1 MADNPQTESVS
12 KPTTTIQETQQ
23 AFANLINTARS
34 EEQPKPEVKEAEQ
47 VNLEADNELTVDDIS
62 EEDLV
67 DNEETT
73 TENEQELFD
82 ITVNGKSQRVS
93 LDELKEGYSKGSD
106 YTKKTMEL
114 SNQRRSLDSELDA
127 VSKDKEAVKQMRD
140 EYAQKLQ
147 IVEQNL
153 QTDDNIDWVT
163 LAQTDPTDYA
173 VKKAEY
179 DRKKELQLQVQQEKQ
194 KLAQEQR
201 KEQERIY
208 QNHIENERGKLIEA
222 MPIFGDQKK
231 APKLMKDI
239 SEFAMKQGYTEQE
252 VSMVVDHRA
261 VKTLHDAMK
270 YNQLLEKKNLQG
282 KKVKPISRVV
292 SSEGKNNTRST
303 DKQLRVNDR
312 MKQLKK
318 SGNVKDAQKVLSA
331 MLSNN

>member
-1 MADNPQTESVS
+1 
-12 KPTTTIQETQQ
+12 
-23 AFANLINTARS
+23 
-34 EEQPKPEVKEAEQ
+34 
-47 VNLEADNELTVDDIS
+47 
-62 EEDLV
+62 
-67 DNEETT
+67 
-73 TENEQELFD
+73 
-82 ITVNGKSQRVS
+82 
-93 LDELKEGYSKGSD
+93 
-106 YTKKTMEL
+106 MEL

-147 IVEQNL
+147 VVEQNL

-179 DRKKELQLQVQQEKQ
+179 DRKKEQQLYIQQEKQ

-208 QNHIENERGKLIEA
+208 QNHIENERGKLIEV

-261 VKTLHDAMK
+261 VRTLHDAMK

-303 DKQLRVNDR
+303 DKQLRVNDC

>member
-1 MADNPQTESVS
+1 MSDNPQAESVS
-12 KPTTTIQETQQ
+12 KPTETIQETQQ

-34 EEQPKPEVKEAEQ
+34 EEQPKEEVKETAQ
-47 VNLEADNELTVDDIS
+47 DNLEEDNGLSVDDIS
-62 EEDLV
+62 DEDLV

-82 ITVNGKSQRVS
+82 ITVNGKIQKVS

-114 SNQRRSLDSELDA
+114 SEQRRSLDTELDTI
-127 VSKDKEAVKQMRD
+127 SKDKEAVKKMRE

-147 IVEQNL
+147 VVEQNI

-163 LAQTDPTDYA
+163 LAQSDPTDYA

-194 KLAQEQR
+194 RLAQEQR
-201 KEQERIY
+201 KEQEQIY
-208 QNHIENERGKLIEA
+208 QNHIQNERGKLIEL
-222 MPIFGDQKK
+222 MPVFGDEQK

-239 SEFAMKQGYTEQE
+239 GEFAMKQGYTEQE
-252 VSMVVDHRA
+252 VNMVVDHRA

-270 YNQLLEKKNLQG
+270 YNQLLEKKGLRD
-282 KKVKPISRVV
+282 KKVKPANRVV

-303 DKQLRVNDR
+303 DKQMRVNDR
-312 MKQLKK
+312 MKKLQK
-318 SGNVKDAQKVLSA
+318 SGNIKDAQKVLSA

>member
-1 MADNPQTESVS
+1 MTDNPQAESVS
-12 KPTTTIQETQQ
+12 KPTETIQETQQ

-34 EEQPKPEVKEAEQ
+34 EDEPKPEVKEAAQDTLEQ
-47 VNLEADNELTVDDIS
+47 DNELSVDDIS
-62 EEDLV
+62 DEDLV
-67 DNEETT
+67 DNDETT

-114 SNQRRSLDSELDA
+114 SEQRRSIDTELNA
-127 VSKDKEAVKQMRD
+127 ISKDKEAVKQMRED
-140 EYAQKLQ
+140 YMNKLQ
-147 IVEQNL
+147 VVEQNI

-179 DRKKELQLQVQQEKQ
+179 DRKKELQSQVQQEKQ
-194 KLAQEQR
+194 RLAKEQR
-201 KEQERIY
+201 KEQEEIY
-208 QNHIENERGKLIEA
+208 QRHIENERGKLLNM
-222 MPIFGDQKK
+222 MPVFGDEQK

-270 YNQLLEKKNLQG
+270 YNQLLEKKGLRD
-282 KKVKPISRVV
+282 KKVKPTNRVV
-292 SSEGKNNTRST
+292 SSEGKNNSRST

-312 MKQLKK
+312 MKKLQK
-318 SGNVKDAQKVLSA
+318 SGNIKDAQKVLSA

>member
-82 ITVNGKSQRVS
+82 ITVNGKQQRVS

-114 SNQRRSLDSELDA
+114 GEQRRSLDSELDA
-127 VSKDKEAVKQMRD
+127 ISKDKQAVKQLRE

-147 IVEQNL
+147 VVEQNL
-153 QTDDNIDWVT
+153 QTDENIDWVT

-252 VSMVVDHRA
+252 VNMVVDHRA
-261 VKTLHDAMK
+261 VRTLHDAMK

-303 DKQLRVNDR
+303 DKQVRVNDR

>member
-1 MADNPQTESVS
+1 MADNPQAESVS

-62 EEDLV
+62 DEDLV

-147 IVEQNL
+147 VVEQNL

-179 DRKKELQLQVQQEKQ
+179 DRKKEQQLYIQQEKQ

-261 VKTLHDAMK
+261 VRTLHDAMK

>member
-1 MADNPQTESVS
+1 MSDNPQAESVS
-12 KPTTTIQETQQ
+12 KPTNSIQETQQ

-34 EEQPKPEVKEAEQ
+34 EEQPKEEVKEAAQDTLEQ
-47 VNLEADNELTVDDIS
+47 DNELSVDDIS
-62 EEDLV
+62 DEDLV

-147 IVEQNL
+147 VVEQNL

-179 DRKKELQLQVQQEKQ
+179 DRKKEQQLYIQQEKQ

-261 VKTLHDAMK
+261 VRTLHDAMK

>member
-82 ITVNGKSQRVS
+82 ITVNGKVQKVS
-93 LDELKEGYSKGSD
+93 LNELKEGYSKGSD

-114 SNQRRSLDSELDA
+114 GEQRRSLDSELDA
-127 VSKDKEAVKQMRD
+127 ISKDKQAVKQLRE

-147 IVEQNL
+147 VVEQNL
-153 QTDDNIDWVT
+153 QTDENIDWVT

-208 QNHIENERGKLIEA
+208 QNHIENERGKLIEV
-222 MPIFGDQKK
+222 MPIFGDEKK

-252 VSMVVDHRA
+252 VNMVVDHRA
-261 VKTLHDAMK
+261 VRTLHDAMK

-303 DKQLRVNDR
+303 DKQVRVNDR

>member
-1 MADNPQTESVS
+1 MSDNPQTESVS
-12 KPTTTIQETQQ
+12 KPTETIQETQQ

-34 EEQPKPEVKEAEQ
+34 EEQPKEEIKEAAQ
-47 VNLEADNELTVDDIS
+47 DNLETDNELSVDDIS
-62 EEDLV
+62 DQDLV

-114 SNQRRSLDSELDA
+114 SEQRRTLDSQLDTI
-127 VSKDKEAVKQMRD
+127 SKDQEAVKKMRE

-147 IVEQNL
+147 VVEQNI
-153 QTDDNIDWVT
+153 QTDDNIDWVS
-163 LAQTDPTDYA
+163 LAQSDPTDYA

-179 DRKKELQLQVQQEKQ
+179 DRNKEQQLFIQQEKQ
-194 KLAQEQR
+194 RLAQEQR
-201 KEQERIY
+201 KEQEQIY
-208 QNHIENERGKLIEA
+208 QKHIESERGKLLNI
-222 MPIFGDQKK
+222 MPIFGDEQK

-252 VSMVVDHRA
+252 VNMVVDHRA

-270 YNQLLEKKNLQG
+270 YNQLLEKKGLRD
-282 KKVKPISRVV
+282 KKVKPANRVV

-303 DKQLRVNDR
+303 DKQMRVNDR
-312 MKQLKK
+312 MKKLQK
-318 SGNVKDAQKVLSA
+318 SGRVQDAQEVLKE
-331 MLSNN
+331 MLSKN

>member
-1 MADNPQTESVS
+1 MADNPQAESVS

-34 EEQPKPEVKEAEQ
+34 EEQPKEEVKEAAQDTLEQ
-47 VNLEADNELTVDDIS
+47 DNELSVDDIS
-62 EEDLV
+62 DEDLV

-147 IVEQNL
+147 VVEQNL

-179 DRKKELQLQVQQEKQ
+179 DRKKEQQLYIQQEKQ

-261 VKTLHDAMK
+261 VRTLHDAMK

>member
-1 MADNPQTESVS
+1 MSDNPQTESVS
-12 KPTTTIQETQQ
+12 KPTETIQETQQ

-34 EEQPKPEVKEAEQ
+34 EEQPKEEIKETAQ
-47 VNLEADNELTVDDIS
+47 DNLETDNELSVDDIS
-62 EEDLV
+62 DQDLV

-82 ITVNGKSQRVS
+82 ITINGKTQKVN

-114 SNQRRSLDSELDA
+114 SEQRRTLDSQLDTI
-127 VSKDKEAVKQMRD
+127 SKDQEAVKKMRE

-147 IVEQNL
+147 VVEQNL

-179 DRKKELQLQVQQEKQ
+179 DRKKELQSQVQQEKQ
-194 KLAQEQR
+194 RLAQEQR
-201 KEQERIY
+201 KEQEQIY
-208 QNHIENERGKLIEA
+208 QKHIESERGKLLNM
-222 MPIFGDQKK
+222 MPVFGDEQK

-252 VSMVVDHRA
+252 VNMVVDHRA

-270 YNQLLEKKNLQG
+270 YNQLLEKKGLRD
-282 KKVKPISRVV
+282 KKVKPANRVV

-303 DKQLRVNDR
+303 DKQLRVDNR
-312 MKQLKK
+312 MKKLQK
-318 SGNVKDAQKVLSA
+318 SGRIQDAQEVLKE
-331 MLSNN
+331 MLSKN

>member
-1 MADNPQTESVS
+1 MSDNPQAESVS
-12 KPTTTIQETQQ
+12 KPTNSIQETQQ

-47 VNLEADNELTVDDIS
+47 VNLEADNELSVDDIS
-62 EEDLV
+62 DEDLV

-147 IVEQNL
+147 VVEQNL

-179 DRKKELQLQVQQEKQ
+179 DRKKEQQLYIQQEKQ

-261 VKTLHDAMK
+261 VRTLHDAMK

>member
-34 EEQPKPEVKEAEQ
+34 EQPTPEVKKTEQ

-73 TENEQELFD
+73 TENNQELFD
-82 ITVNGKSQRVS
+82 ITINGKTQKVN

-106 YTKKTMEL
+106 YTRKTMEL
-114 SNQRRSLDSELDA
+114 SEQRRSIDTELDTI
-127 VSKDKEAVKQMRD
+127 SKDKEAVKKMRD
-140 EYAQKLQ
+140 DYAQKLQ
-147 IVEQNL
+147 VVEQNL
-153 QTDDNIDWVT
+153 QTDDNIDWVK
-163 LAQTDPTDYA
+163 LAQDDPTDYA
-173 VKKAEY
+173 IKKAEY
-179 DRKKELQLQVQQEKQ
+179 DRKKELQQNIQAERQ
-194 KLAQEQR
+194 KLVQEQR
-201 KEQERIY
+201 KEQELIY
-208 QNHIENERGKLIEA
+208 QNHIRNERGKLIDI
-222 MPIFGDQKK
+222 MPIFGDEQK
-231 APKLMKDI
+231 APKIMKDI
-239 SEFAMKQGYTEQE
+239 GEFAMKQGYTEQE
-252 VSMVVDHRA
+252 VNMVVDHRA

-270 YNQLLEKKNLQG
+270 YNQLLERKNLKD
-282 KKVKPISRVV
+282 KKVKPANRVV
-292 SSEGKNNTRST
+292 SSEGKNETKST

-318 SGNVKDAQKVLSA
+318 SGNMKDAQKVLSA

>member
-1 MADNPQTESVS
+1 MSDNPQAESVS
-12 KPTTTIQETQQ
+12 KPTNSIQETQQ

-34 EEQPKPEVKEAEQ
+34 EEQPKPEVKETEQ

-82 ITVNGKSQRVS
+82 ITVNGKQQKVS
-93 LDELKEGYSKGSD
+93 LNELKEGYSKGSD

-114 SNQRRSLDSELDA
+114 SSQRRSLDSELDA

-147 IVEQNL
+147 VVEQNL

-163 LAQTDPTDYA
+163 LAQTDPTNYA

-179 DRKKELQLQVQQEKQ
+179 DRKKEQQLYIQQEKQ

-208 QNHIENERGKLIEA
+208 QNHIENERGKLIEV

-261 VKTLHDAMK
+261 VRTLHDAMK

>member
-1 MADNPQTESVS
+1 MSDNPQAESVS
-12 KPTTTIQETQQ
+12 KPTNSIQETQQ

-34 EEQPKPEVKEAEQ
+34 EEQPKEEVKEAAQDTLEQ
-47 VNLEADNELTVDDIS
+47 DNELSVDDIS
-62 EEDLV
+62 DEDLV

>member
-1 MADNPQTESVS
+1 
-12 KPTTTIQETQQ
+12 
-23 AFANLINTARS
+23 
-34 EEQPKPEVKEAEQ
+34 
-47 VNLEADNELTVDDIS
+47 LTVDDIS

-82 ITVNGKSQRVS
+82 ITVNGKQQRVS

-114 SNQRRSLDSELDA
+114 GEQRRSLDSELDA
-127 VSKDKEAVKQMRD
+127 ISKDKQAVKQLRE

-147 IVEQNL
+147 VVEQNL
-153 QTDDNIDWVT
+153 QTDENIDWVT

-208 QNHIENERGKLIEA
+208 QNHIENERGKLIEV
-222 MPIFGDQKK
+222 MPIFGDEKK

-252 VSMVVDHRA
+252 VNMVVDHRA
-261 VKTLHDAMK
+261 VRTLHDAMK

-303 DKQLRVNDR
+303 DKQVRVNDR